1 MNHDW
6 YICKYFQVL
15 DRPASDPEWFKARN
29 QMGQVAIRTLSS
41 LNSPLLAVAKTN
53 IPGGFGA
60 VELPAGALPVPHPG
74 RARWKERLGCT
85 GGSNQPLTDQW
96 PFYPQATNG
105 RATNGNG
112 APSEEIQGKSWYYG
126 PIRSR
131 MDGATLSV
139 FHLFDNFFLQPGGVR
154 CNYGPEGSGW
164 RLPSEHK
171 QIHLF
176 LQIV

>member
-29 QMGQVAIRTLSS
+29 QMGQVAIRALSS

-85 GGSNQPLTDQW
+85 GGGNNLFCKTDHFILRRQMVEQQMVTERLARK
-96 PFYPQATNG
+96 FRASLGTTVRSG
-105 RATNGNG
+105 RG
-112 APSEEIQGKSWYYG
+112 
-126 PIRSR
+126 
-131 MDGATLSV
+131 
-139 FHLFDNFFLQPGGVR
+139 
-154 CNYGPEGSGW
+154 
-164 RLPSEHK
+164 
-171 QIHLF
+171 
-176 LQIV
+176 